1 MTIDFTEYVVCLD
14 EHDHE
19 HREALESSYHEA
31 QRVMSPRGLQN
42 YLEGIRAFCTLG
54 RGQDL
59 VLTYVQEMPGV
70 AKEVGED
77 IIPDVVEAMMKL
89 ASHTSGSVIT
99 LILANLPLAASRL
112 GDAEVMRG
120 FLKLLHQ
127 MTGKA
132 PRGLRPMMENLD
144 ELLSKLTLGGLRRWV
159 MWGAQAHQ
167 RDLDGQLAYFG
178 LQTESARAILQSER
192 RGTLFIDNQRKL
204 NFYLRAL
211 WARAFFMR
219 PTAGDFESRQGIRP
233 FIEDFQIHVP
243 DAFDPFH
250 GIDGMEVYRATAAH
264 AAAHMV
270 YTREPISAEQLSQ
283 AQMRMIELFEDARIE
298 YLAYSEFP
306 GLRKLWL
313 GFFTAEEKMGS
324 DPSSGSD
331 PIFSKPHETMDLMMR
346 TTRAIMD
353 RDYRDELDVI
363 NRVADDF
370 VARLEQ
376 DPYDPRL
383 SWMAGIDFYNR
394 IVEIAKIPSVRI
406 LSEWPIPYRD
416 DNRYFWEF
424 SENMFVSQGIDY
436 LPTSQ
441 QTVRKHVSVM
451 EMVNEIDSEMKDDKP
466 QEVWVLDTELFPY
479 EDMGI
484 SYNESEGVEPVSDP
498 YHYNEWDYHVQLA
511 RPEWATVIERR
522 QPKGDPGTMDEI
534 LTKHKPIASR
544 IRHLID
550 ALQPQ
555 GIVRRRGYEEGE
567 ELDLNAA
574 IRAMIDIRRGV
585 MPDPRINIRIA
596 RHIRDLSIVV
606 LMDLSESTNE
616 KIGDIAEGEAGYE
629 EQSSI
634 LDLTREATGL
644 LSWAIDSIGD
654 NFAVHGF
661 ASDGRHDVQYY
672 RFKAFEQS
680 YDDDAKSRLAGM
692 QGGLSTRMGAALRHA
707 GWHLTQQTAQ
717 KRLVLL
723 ITDGEP
729 ADIDER
735 DPQYL
740 RHDTKKAVEDLAM
753 SGVYTYCLTLDP
765 NADRYV
771 ARIFGENNYSIVD
784 HVERLPERLPA
795 VFAALTG

>member
-1 MTIDFTEYVVCLD
+1 MSVDFSEYLTCFSED
-14 EHDHE
+14 DHE
-19 HREALESSYHEA
+19 HHQALESSYHEA

-42 YLEGIRAFCTLG
+42 YLEGVRAFCTLG

-59 VLTYVQEMPGV
+59 VLTYIQEIPGV

-77 IIPDVVEAMMKL
+77 VIPDIVESMMKL
-89 ASHTSGSVIT
+89 SSHTSGSVIT

-112 GDAEVMRG
+112 GDVEVLRG
-120 FLKLLHQ
+120 FLTLLHQ
-127 MTGKA
+127 MTGKT

-167 RDLDGQLAYFG
+167 RDLDGQMAYFA
-178 LQTESARAILQSER
+178 LKTDSSRSILKSER
-192 RGTLFIDNQRKL
+192 RGTLFVDNQRRL

-233 FIEDFQIHVP
+233 YIEDFQIHVP
-243 DAFDPFH
+243 DAFDAFR

-264 AAAHMV
+264 CAAHMV
-270 YTREPISAEQLSQ
+270 YTRQPISGEELSQ

-298 YLAYSEFP
+298 YLAYNEFP

-313 GFFTAEEKMGS
+313 KFFTAYR
-324 DPSSGSD
+324 DPANKDEPYGE
-331 PIFSKPHETMDLMMR
+331 PHETMELMLR

-353 RDYRDELDVI
+353 PGYRDDLDVI
-363 NRVADDF
+363 NQVADDF
-370 VARLEQ
+370 VAKLRD
-376 DPYDPRL
+376 DPHDPRL
-383 SWMAGIDFYNR
+383 AWMAGIDFYNR
-394 IVEIAKIPSVRI
+394 MVEIAKIPSVRI

-436 LPTSQ
+436 MPMNQ
-441 QTVRKHVSVM
+441 GPVRRNVSVM
-451 EMVNEIDSEMKDDKP
+451 EFVNEIDSEMTHDNPD
-466 QEVWVLDTELFPY
+466 EVLVLSSELFPY
-479 EDMGI
+479 EDDLETTR
-484 SYNESEGVEPVSDP
+484 SWNESEGVEPVSEP
-498 YHYNEWDYHVQLA
+498 YHYSEWDYHVQLA

-522 QPKGDPGTMDEI
+522 QPKGDPELMDEI
-534 LTKHKPIASR
+534 LVKHKPIASR

-585 MPDPRINIRIA
+585 MPDPRINIRIT
-596 RHIRDLSIVV
+596 RHIRDLSIV
-606 LMDLSESTNE
+606 LLLDLSESTNE

-629 EQSSI
+629 DQPSV
-634 LDLTREATGL
+634 LDLTRESAGL

-672 RFKAFEQS
+672 RFKDFSQS
-680 YDDDAKSRLAGM
+680 YDDEAKSRMAGM
-692 QGGLSTRMGAALRHA
+692 KGNLSTRMGAALRHA
-707 GWHLTQQTAQ
+707 GNHLVQQNAQ

-723 ITDGEP
+723 VTDGEP

-740 RHDTKKAVEDLAM
+740 RHDAKKAVEDLAM
-753 SGVYTYCLTLDP
+753 QGVYTYCLTLDP
-765 NADRYV
+765 DADRYV

>member
-1 MTIDFTEYVVCLD
+1 MSIDFSEYISCLD
-14 EHDHE
+14 EEDHE
-19 HREALESSYHEA
+19 HVEALESSYHEA
-31 QRVMSPRGLQN
+31 QRFMSPRGLQN
-42 YLEGIRAFCTLG
+42 YLEGMRAFCTLG
-54 RGQDL
+54 GRQDL

-70 AKEVGED
+70 CKEVGED
-77 IIPDVVEAMMKL
+77 IIPDIVEAMMKL
-89 ASHTSGSVIT
+89 SSHTSGSVIT
-99 LILANLPLAASRL
+99 LIVSNMPLAASRL
-112 GDAEVMRG
+112 GDADVMRG

-159 MWGAQAHQ
+159 LWGAQAHQ
-167 RDLDGQLAYFG
+167 RDLDGQLAYFA
-178 LQTESARAILQSER
+178 LETDSSRSILQSER
-192 RGTLFIDNQRKL
+192 RGTLFLDNQRKL

-250 GIDGMEVYRATAAH
+250 GIDGMEIYRATVAH

-270 YTREPISAEQLSQ
+270 YTNDRISAEELSQ
-283 AQMRMIELFEDARIE
+283 AQMRFIEMFEDARVE
-298 YLAYSEFP
+298 YLAYTEFP

-313 GFFTAEEKMGS
+313 SFFTSEPQKDEET
-324 DPSSGSD
+324 
-331 PIFSKPHETMDLMMR
+331 FQVHETMDLMMR

-353 RDYRDELDVI
+353 PDYSDELPAINDIASDYR
-363 NRVADDF
+363 AK
-370 VARLEQ
+370 LEK
-376 DPYDPRL
+376 DPYNPRL
-383 SWMAGIDFYNR
+383 AWMAGVEFYNKM
-394 IVEIAKIPSVRI
+394 VEIATIPSVRI

-424 SENMFVSQGIDY
+424 SENMFETQGVDFLPSSEQNVRRYVS
-436 LPTSQ
+436 L
-441 QTVRKHVSVM
+441 M
-451 EMVNEIDSEMKDDKP
+451 EFVNEIDCEMEDGNP
-466 QEVWVLDTELFPY
+466 QETLVLSTELFPY
-479 EDMGI
+479 EDMGV
-484 SYNESEGVEPVSDP
+484 SYNEMEGVEPVSDP

-511 RPEWATVIERR
+511 RPDWATVIERR
-522 QPKGDPGTMDEI
+522 QGKGDPDVMDEI
-534 LTKHKPIASR
+534 LTKHKPVASR

-550 ALQPQ
+550 AMQPQ

-574 IRAMIDIRRGV
+574 VRAMIDIRRGI
-585 MPDPRINIRIA
+585 MPDPRINIRIT
-596 RHIRDLSIVV
+596 RHLRDLSIV
-606 LMDLSESTNE
+606 LLLDLSESTNE
-616 KIGDIAEGEAGYE
+616 KIGDIAEGEEGYE
-629 EQSSI
+629 DQPSI
-634 LDLTREATGL
+634 LDLTRESAGL
-644 LSWAIDSIGD
+644 LTWAIDSIGD

-672 RFKAFEQS
+672 RYKDFDQS
-680 YDDDAKSRLAGM
+680 YDDDAKARMAGM
-692 QGGLSTRMGAALRHA
+692 KGNLSTRMGAALRHA
-707 GWHLTQQTAQ
+707 GWHLTQQNAQ

-723 ITDGEP
+723 VTDGEP

-753 SGVYTYCLTLDP
+753 QGVYTYCLTLDP
-765 NADRYV
+765 NADQYV
-771 ARIFGENNYSIVD
+771 SRIFGENNYSIVD
-784 HVERLPERLPA
+784 DVERLPERLPN

>member
-1 MTIDFTEYVVCLD
+1 MSVDFSEYITCLD
-14 EHDHE
+14 EGDHE
-19 HREALESSYHEA
+19 HLEALESSYHEA

-42 YLEGIRAFCTLG
+42 YLEGMRAFCTLG

-77 IIPDVVEAMMKL
+77 IVPDIVEAMMKL

-99 LILANLPLAASRL
+99 LIVANLPLAASRL

-178 LQTESARAILQSER
+178 LQTESARSILQSER

-233 FIEDFQIHVP
+233 FIENFQIHVP
-243 DAFDPFH
+243 DAFDPFR
-250 GIDGMEVYRATAAH
+250 GIDGMEVYRAAAAH

-283 AQMRMIELFEDARIE
+283 AQMRMIELFEDARVE
-298 YLAYSEFP
+298 YLAYSTFP

-313 GFFTAEEKMGS
+313 QFLTSEPGENDDFG
-324 DPSSGSD
+324 
-331 PIFSKPHETMDLMMR
+331 KPHETMDLMMR

-353 RDYRDELDVI
+353 RDYRDEIDVI
-363 NRVADDF
+363 NQVADDF
-370 VARLEQ
+370 VTKLEE
-376 DPYDPRL
+376 DPYNPHL
-383 SWMAGIDFYNR
+383 SWMAGVDFYNK

-416 DNRYFWEF
+416 DNRYFWDF
-424 SENMFVSQGIDY
+424 SENMFESQGIDY

-441 QTVRKHVSVM
+441 KTVRRYVSLM
-451 EMVNEIDSEMKDDKP
+451 EFVNDLDSEMTHDNPD
-466 QEVWVLDTELFPY
+466 EILVLSTELFPY
-479 EDMGI
+479 EDMGV
-484 SYNESEGVEPVSDP
+484 SYNEMEGVEPVSDP

-511 RPEWATVIERR
+511 RPDWATVIERK
-522 QPKGDPGTMDEI
+522 QGVGDPEMMDEI

-574 IRAMIDIRRGV
+574 VRAMIDIRRGV
-585 MPDPRINIRIA
+585 MPDPRINIRIT
-596 RHIRDLSIVV
+596 RHIRDLSIV
-606 LMDLSESTNE
+606 LLLDLSESTNE
-616 KIGDIAEGEAGYE
+616 KIGDIAEGEEGYE
-629 EQSSI
+629 DQDSI
-634 LDLTREATGL
+634 LDLTRESAGL

-672 RFKAFEQS
+672 RFKDFEQS
-680 YDDDAKSRLAGM
+680 YDDEAKSRMAGM
-692 QGGLSTRMGAALRHA
+692 KGGLSTRMGAALRHA
-707 GWHLTQQTAQ
+707 GWHLTQQNAQ

-723 ITDGEP
+723 VTDGEP

-740 RHDTKKAVEDLAM
+740 RHDAKKAVEDLAM
-753 SGVYTYCLTLDP
+753 QGVYTYCLTLDP

-771 ARIFGENNYSIVD
+771 ARIFGENGYSIVD
-784 HVERLPERLPA
+784 NVERLPERLPS

>member
-1 MTIDFTEYVVCLD
+1 MSIDFSEYITCID
-14 EHDHE
+14 ENNTE
-19 HREALESSYHEA
+19 HREAIEASYNEA

-42 YLEGIRAFCTLG
+42 YLEGVRAFCTLG

-59 VLTYVQEMPGV
+59 VLTYIQEMPGV
-70 AKEVGED
+70 VKEVGED
-77 IIPDVVEAMMKL
+77 IIPDVVEGMMKL
-89 ASHTSGSVIT
+89 SSHTSGSVIT
-99 LILANLPLAASRL
+99 LIVQNLPLAASRL

-159 MWGAQAHQ
+159 LWGVQAHQ
-167 RDLDGQLAYFG
+167 RDLDGQMAYFA
-178 LQTESARAILQSER
+178 LKTDSSKSILQQER

-233 FIEDFQIHVP
+233 YIEDFQIHVP
-243 DAFDPFH
+243 DAFDAFR
-250 GIDGMEVYRATAAH
+250 GIDGMELYRATVAH

-283 AQMRMIELFEDARIE
+283 AQMRMIELFEDARVE
-298 YLAYSEFP
+298 YLAYNEFP

-313 GFFTAEEKMGS
+313 QFFTAEITKDDELG
-324 DPSSGSD
+324 
-331 PIFSKPHETMDLMMR
+331 KPHETMDLMMR

-353 RDYRDELDVI
+353 PDYTDKMAALNEIAADYRAKL
-363 NRVADDF
+363 A
-370 VARLEQ
+370 A
-376 DPYDPRL
+376 DPYAKNL
-383 SWMAGIDFYNR
+383 AWTAGIEFYNKMT
-394 IVEIAKIPSVRI
+394 EIAKIPSVRI

-424 SENMFVSQGIDY
+424 SENMFETQGIDY
-436 LPTSQ
+436 LPSSQ
-441 QTVRKHVSVM
+441 QTIRKNVSLM
-451 EMVNEIDSEMKDDKP
+451 EMINEIDSELKDDKP
-466 QEVWVLDTELFPY
+466 QEVWVLNTELFPY

-484 SYNESEGVEPVSDP
+484 SFNQSEGIEPVSEP
-498 YHYNEWDYHVQLA
+498 YHYNEWDYHVQLS
-511 RPEWATVIERR
+511 RPEWATVVERR
-522 QPKGDPGTMDEI
+522 QGKGNPEVMDEI

-574 IRAMIDIRRGV
+574 VRAMIDIRRGI
-585 MPDPRINIRIA
+585 MPDPRINIRIT
-596 RHIRDLSIVV
+596 RHVRDLSIV
-606 LMDLSESTNE
+606 LLLDLSESTNE
-616 KIGDIAEGEAGYE
+616 KIGGLKEGEEGYE
-629 EQSSI
+629 DQDSI
-634 LDLTREATGL
+634 LDLTRESAGL

-672 RFKAFEQS
+672 RYKDFDQP

-692 QGGLSTRMGAALRHA
+692 KGNLSTRMGAALRHA
-707 GWHLTQQTAQ
+707 GWHLTQQNAQ

-723 ITDGEP
+723 VTDGEP

-740 RHDTKKAVEDLAM
+740 RHDAKKAVEDLAM
-753 SGVYTYCLTLDP
+753 QGVYTYCLTLDP

-771 ARIFGENNYSIVD
+771 SRIFGENNFSIVD
-784 HVERLPERLPA
+784 DVERLPERLPN
-795 VFAALTG
+795 VFAALTS

>member
-1 MTIDFTEYVVCLD
+1 MSVDISEYINCLD
-14 EHDHE
+14 ADDHE
-19 HREALESSYHEA
+19 HAEALESSYHEA

-42 YLEGIRAFCTLG
+42 YLEGMRAFCTLG

-59 VLTYVQEMPGV
+59 VLTYIQEMPGV

-77 IIPDVVEAMMKL
+77 IIPDIVEAMMKL

-99 LILANLPLAASRL
+99 LIVGNLPLAASRL

-178 LQTESARAILQSER
+178 LQTESSRSILQSER

-233 FIEDFQIHVP
+233 YIEEFQIHVP
-243 DAFDPFH
+243 DAFDPFR

-270 YTREPISAEQLSQ
+270 YTRQPISAEQLSQ
-283 AQMRMIELFEDARIE
+283 AQMRMIELFEDARVE

-313 GFFTAEEKMGS
+313 QFFTAEPGKND
-324 DPSSGSD
+324 DPG
-331 PIFSKPHETMDLMMR
+331 KPHETMELMMR

-353 RDYRDELDVI
+353 RDYRDELEVI
-363 NRVADDF
+363 NQVAADF
-370 VARLEQ
+370 IGKLQQ

-383 SWMAGIDFYNR
+383 CWMAGIDFYNK
-394 IVEIAKIPSVRI
+394 IVDIAKIPSVRI

-416 DNRYFWEF
+416 DNRYFWDF
-424 SENMFVSQGIDY
+424 SENMFESQGNDY

-441 QTVRKHVSVM
+441 KTVRRYVSLM
-451 EMVNEIDSEMKDDKP
+451 EFVNELDSEMTHDNPD
-466 QEVWVLDTELFPY
+466 EILVLPTELFPY
-479 EDMGI
+479 EDMGV
-484 SYNESEGVEPVSDP
+484 SYNEMEGVEPVSDP

-511 RPEWATVIERR
+511 RPEWATVIERKQGR
-522 QPKGDPGTMDEI
+522 GDPGMMDEI

-544 IRHLID
+544 IRRLID

-574 IRAMIDIRRGV
+574 VRAMIDIRRGV
-585 MPDPRINIRIA
+585 MPDPRINIRIT
-596 RHIRDLSIVV
+596 RHIRDLSIV
-606 LMDLSESTNE
+606 LLLDLSESTNE

-629 EQSSI
+629 DQDSI
-634 LDLTREATGL
+634 LDLTRESAGL

-672 RFKAFEQS
+672 RFKDFNQP
-680 YDDDAKSRLAGM
+680 YDDEAKSRMAGM
-692 QGGLSTRMGAALRHA
+692 KGGLSTRMGAALRHA
-707 GWHLTQQTAQ
+707 GWHLTQQNAQ

-723 ITDGEP
+723 VTDGEP

-740 RHDTKKAVEDLAM
+740 RHDAKKAVEDLAM
-753 SGVYTYCLTLDP
+753 QGVYTYCLTLDP
-765 NADRYV
+765 DADRYV
-771 ARIFGENNYSIVD
+771 ARIFGENSYSIVD
-784 HVERLPERLPA
+784 NVERLPERLPS

>member
-1 MTIDFTEYVVCLD
+1 MSIDFSEYITCID
-14 EHDHE
+14 ENNTE
-19 HREALESSYHEA
+19 HREAIEASYNEA

-42 YLEGIRAFCTLG
+42 YLEGVRAFCTLG

-59 VLTYVQEMPGV
+59 VMTYIQEMPGV
-70 AKEVGED
+70 VKEVGED
-77 IIPDVVEAMMKL
+77 IIPDVVEGMMKL
-89 ASHTSGSVIT
+89 SSHTSGSVIT
-99 LILANLPLAASRL
+99 LIVQNLPLAASRL

-159 MWGAQAHQ
+159 LWGAQAHQ
-167 RDLDGQLAYFG
+167 RDLDGQMAYFA
-178 LQTESARAILQSER
+178 LKTDSSKSILQQER

-243 DAFDPFH
+243 DAFDAFR
-250 GIDGMEVYRATAAH
+250 GIDGMELYRATVAH

-283 AQMRMIELFEDARIE
+283 AQMRMIELFEDARVE
-298 YLAYSEFP
+298 YLAYNEFP

-313 GFFTAEEKMGS
+313 QFFTAEITKDDELG
-324 DPSSGSD
+324 
-331 PIFSKPHETMDLMMR
+331 KPHETMDLMMR

-353 RDYRDELDVI
+353 PDYTDEMAALNEIAADYR
-363 NRVADDF
+363 AK
-370 VARLEQ
+370 LEA
-376 DPYDPRL
+376 DPYAKNL
-383 SWMAGIDFYNR
+383 AWTAGIEFYNKMT
-394 IVEIAKIPSVRI
+394 EIAKIPSVRI

-424 SENMFVSQGIDY
+424 SENMFETQGIDY
-436 LPTSQ
+436 LPSSQ
-441 QTVRKHVSVM
+441 QTIRKNVSLM
-451 EMVNEIDSEMKDDKP
+451 EMINEIDSELKDDKP
-466 QEVWVLDTELFPY
+466 QEVWVLNTELFPY

-484 SYNESEGVEPVSDP
+484 SFNQSEGVEPVSEP
-498 YHYNEWDYHVQLA
+498 YHYNEWDYHVQLS
-511 RPEWATVIERR
+511 RPEWATVVERR
-522 QPKGDPGTMDEI
+522 QGKGNPEVMDEI

-574 IRAMIDIRRGV
+574 VRAMIDIRRGI
-585 MPDPRINIRIA
+585 MPDPRINIRIT
-596 RHIRDLSIVV
+596 RHVRDLSIV
-606 LMDLSESTNE
+606 LLLDLSESTNE
-616 KIGDIAEGEAGYE
+616 KIGDLKEGEDGYE
-629 EQSSI
+629 DQDSI
-634 LDLTREATGL
+634 LDLTRESAGL

-672 RFKAFEQS
+672 RYKDFDQP
-680 YDDDAKSRLAGM
+680 YDDEAKSRLAGM
-692 QGGLSTRMGAALRHA
+692 KGNLSTRMGAALRHA
-707 GWHLTQQTAQ
+707 GWHLTQQNAQ

-723 ITDGEP
+723 VTDGEP

-753 SGVYTYCLTLDP
+753 QGVYTYCLTLDP

-771 ARIFGENNYSIVD
+771 SRIFGENNFSIVD
-784 HVERLPERLPA
+784 DVERLPERLPN
-795 VFAALTG
+795 VFAALTS

>member
-1 MTIDFTEYVVCLD
+1 MSIDFSEYVTCLD
-14 EHDHE
+14 EGDHE
-19 HREALESSYHEA
+19 HTEALESSYHEA

-42 YLEGIRAFCTLG
+42 YLEGMRAFCTLG

-77 IIPDVVEAMMKL
+77 IIPDIVEAMMKL

-99 LILANLPLAASRL
+99 QIVSNMPLAASRF

-120 FLKLLHQ
+120 YLKLLHQ

-159 MWGAQAHQ
+159 MFGVQAHQ
-167 RDLDGQLAYFG
+167 RDLDGQLAYFA
-178 LQTESARAILQSER
+178 LQTESSKAVLKSER
-192 RGTLFIDNQRKL
+192 RGTLFVNNQRKL

-219 PTAGDFESRQGIRP
+219 PTAGDFETKRGLKP
-233 FIEDFQIHVP
+233 FIEDFQIHIP
-243 DAFDPFH
+243 DAYDPFR
-250 GIDGMEVYRATAAH
+250 GIDGMDLYRAAAAH
-264 AAAHMV
+264 CAAHMV
-270 YTREPISAEQLSQ
+270 YTRDPISGEQLSQ
-283 AQMRMIELFEDARIE
+283 AQMRFIEMFEDARVE

-306 GLRKLWL
+306 GLRKMWL
-313 GFFTAEEKMGS
+313 EFFTAEPDENDEIG
-324 DPSSGSD
+324 PL
-331 PIFSKPHETMDLMMR
+331 HETMDLMMR

-353 RDYRDELDVI
+353 PDYRDAEGLV
-363 NRVADDF
+363 NAVATEF
-370 VARLEQ
+370 REKLEA
-376 DPYDPRL
+376 DPYARNL
-383 SWMAGIDFYNR
+383 SWLAGVDFYNR
-394 IVEIAKIPSVRI
+394 IQAIAKIPSVRI
-406 LSEWPIPYRD
+406 LSEWPLPYRD
-416 DNRYFWEF
+416 DNRYIWAF
-424 SENMFVSQGIDY
+424 SENMFESQGVDY
-436 LPTSQ
+436 MPSSQ
-441 QTVRKHVSVM
+441 GPVRRNVGIM
-451 EMVNEIDSEMKDDKP
+451 EFVNDIDSEMTHDDP
-466 QEVWVLDTELFPY
+466 DEILVLSTELFPY
-479 EDMGI
+479 EDDLENTK
-484 SYNESEGVEPVSDP
+484 SFNETEGVEPVSDP
-498 YHYNEWDYHVQLA
+498 FHYQEWDYHVQLA
-511 RPEWATVIERR
+511 RPDWATVIERK
-522 QPKGDPGTMDEI
+522 QGKGDPEVMDEI

-574 IRAMIDIRRGV
+574 VRAMIDIRRGV
-585 MPDPRINIRIA
+585 MPDPRINIRIT
-596 RHIRDLSIVV
+596 RHIRDLSIV
-606 LMDLSESTNE
+606 LLLDLSESTNE
-616 KIGDIAEGEAGYE
+616 KIGDIQEGEEGYE
-629 EQSSI
+629 EQDSI
-634 LDLTREATGL
+634 LDLTRESAGL

-672 RFKAFEQS
+672 RFKDFEQS
-680 YDDDAKSRLAGM
+680 YDDEAKSRMAGM
-692 QGGLSTRMGAALRHA
+692 KGGLSTRMGAALRHA
-707 GWHLTQQTAQ
+707 GNHLVQQNAQ

-723 ITDGEP
+723 VTDGEP

-740 RHDTKKAVEDLAM
+740 RHDAKKAVEDLAM
-753 SGVYTYCLTLDP
+753 QGVYTYCLTLDP

-771 ARIFGENNYSIVD
+771 SRIFGENNYSIVD
-784 HVERLPERLPA
+784 NVERLPERLPN

>member
-1 MTIDFTEYVVCLD
+1 MSIDFSEYVACLD
-14 EHDHE
+14 ENDHE
-19 HREALESSYHEA
+19 HFEAFESSYHEA
-31 QRVMSPRGLQN
+31 ARVMSPRGLQN
-42 YLEGIRAFCTLG
+42 YLEGMRAMCTMG

-77 IIPDVVEAMMKL
+77 IIPDIVETMMKL

-99 LILANLPLAASRL
+99 LMLTNMHLVSQRL
-112 GDAEVMRG
+112 GDADVMRG
-120 FLKLLHQ
+120 YLKLLHQ

-132 PRGLRPMMENLD
+132 PRGLRPMMEVLD

-167 RDLDGQLAYFG
+167 RDLDGQMAYFS
-178 LQTESARAILQSER
+178 LQTESSRSVLQKER

-211 WARAFFMR
+211 WARAFLMR
-219 PTAGDFESRQGIRP
+219 PTSGDYESKRGLKP
-233 FIEDFQIHVP
+233 YIEDFQVHIP
-243 DAFDPFH
+243 DAFDPFR
-250 GIDGMEVYRATAAH
+250 GIDGMEIYRAAAAH
-264 AAAHMV
+264 CAAHMV
-270 YTREPISAEQLSQ
+270 YTNDTISAEQLSQ
-283 AQMRMIELFEDARIE
+283 AQMRCIELFEDARVE
-298 YLAYSEFP
+298 YLAYQEFP

-313 GFFTAEEKMGS
+313 SFLTAEPGKDDE
-324 DPSSGSD
+324 PQEV
-331 PIFSKPHETMDLMMR
+331 HEAMDLMMR

-353 RDYRDELDVI
+353 RDYRDPVDVI
-363 NRVADDF
+363 NTIADDF
-370 VARLEQ
+370 VGELEK
-376 DPYDPRL
+376 DPYNPRL
-383 SWMAGIDFYNR
+383 AWMAGVDFYNKLA
-394 IVEIAKIPSVRI
+394 EISRIPSVRI
-406 LSEWPIPYRD
+406 LSDWPIPYRD

-424 SENMFVSQGIDY
+424 SENMFVEQGADY
-436 LPTSQ
+436 IPASEQ
-441 QTVRKHVSVM
+441 QVRKHVSAI
-451 EMVNEIDSEMKDDKP
+451 EMANEVDCELAGDDA
-466 QEVWVLDTELFPY
+466 QEIWVCQTELFPY
-479 EDMGI
+479 EDLGV
-484 SYNESEGVEPVSDP
+484 SYNEMWGKEPVSDP
-498 YHYNEWDYHVQLA
+498 YHYDEWDYHVQLA

-522 QPKGDPGTMDEI
+522 QPKGDPELMDEI
-534 LTKHKPIASR
+534 LTKYKPIASR

-550 ALQPQ
+550 AMQPQ

-574 IRAMIDIRRGV
+574 VRAMIDIRRGI
-585 MPDPRINIRIA
+585 MPDPRINIRIS

-616 KIGDIAEGEAGYE
+616 KVGDISEGEPGYE
-629 EQSSI
+629 DQPSI
-634 LDLTREATGL
+634 LDLTRESTGL
-644 LSWAIDSIGD
+644 LAWAIDSIGD

-672 RFKAFEQS
+672 RFKDFEQT
-680 YDDDAKSRLAGM
+680 YDDEAKSRLAGM
-692 QGGLSTRMGAALRHA
+692 QGNLSTRMGAALRHA
-707 GWHLTQQTAQ
+707 GWHLTQQNAQ

-740 RHDTKKAVEDLAM
+740 RHDTKKAVDDLAM
-753 SGVYTYCLTLDP
+753 QGVYTYCLTLDP

-771 ARIFGENNYSIVD
+771 ARIFGENNFSIVD

-795 VFAALTG
+795 VFAAITA